1 MYGPTLCCDVECTTK
16 DTVILDNLMLEQ
28 EDAMMARGLGS
39 QATELVK
46 DDCII
51 TQWSSCATLQLSTVT
66 PLVHAR
72 DSGMTSTPLHTP
84 RTIRVPKGCNIMER
98 RQKTQIQVNKKSFV

>member
-1 MYGPTLCCDVECTTK
+1 MYGPTLCSNVEFTTK

-51 TQWSSCATLQLSTVT
+51 TQWSLAATPQLSIVT

-72 DSGMTSTPLHTP
+72 DSGITSTPLHTLS
-84 RTIRVPKGCNIMER
+84 TIRVPKGCNIMER
-98 RQKTQIQVNKKSFV
+98 TLKTQIQVNKKSFV

>member
-1 MYGPTLCCDVECTTK
+1 MCSNVEFTTK

-51 TQWSSCATLQLSTVT
+51 TQWSLAATPQLSIVT
-66 PLVHAR
+66 LLVHAR
-72 DSGMTSTPLHTP
+72 DSGMTSTPLHTLIS
-84 RTIRVPKGCNIMER
+84 TIRVPEGCNIMER
-98 RQKTQIQVNKKSFV
+98 TLKTQIQVNKKSFV